1 MFLSLGRISGII
13 VAGGVGSSVD
23 FLTGD
28 RRIKQL
34 PNLPDRIY
42 GSSMVAHNG
51 TILFCGGENNS
62 NKSLQLDH
70 GTWKEHCTLNEKRDL
85 HSAVTTQAATFLFG
99 GEYSDKTYEY
109 LPKYSTKW
117 LIGKTEIPGGFKSG
131 FAIAVKSDQDI
142 WLIGG
147 FGTKK
152 RILSFNIESHTFQV
166 LPYQLN
172 VGRYGHRCAFIPNT
186 NKIMI
191 AGGHG
196 FLDSTE
202 ILDVEDGSVTMA
214 SRMNSKRV
222 YHGMGVVTINGEDRL
237 AVFGGYERFDIIE
250 RTELDSVELYNTE
263 TEKWETAD
271 FKLREAKYDFSFLTI
286 KLGDI
291 LYQL

>member
-191 AGGHG
+191 TGGDNFG
-196 FLDSTE
+196 YLDATE
-202 ILDVEDGSVTMA
+202 ILDTDSGSVTMA
-214 SRMNSKRV
+214 SPMNSKRI

-237 AVFGGYERFDIIE
+237 VVFGGYGGVNF
-250 RTELDSVELYNTE
+250 LDSVELYNTQM
-263 TEKWETAD
+263 EKWKMTD
-271 FKLREAKYDFSFLTI
+271 FKLRKAKSSFSFLTV

-291 LYQL
+291 ISNLQ